1 MACKIPCGTKFL
13 LEFNFVDWRFFVFC
27 GNLFLRLKK
36 TGFSCWEL
44 MFAISWKSRSNRN
57 DNIFVFYLSTCKR
70 KTGKKANVNQ
80 TNQCHSI
87 TVDRE

>member
-13 LEFNFVDWRFFVFC
+13 LEFNFADWRFFCV
-27 GNLFLRLKK
+27 LRELLRLKK

-44 MFAISWKSRSNRN
+44 IFAIFWKPLSNRN

-70 KTGKKANVNQ
+70 KTGKKK
-80 TNQCHSI
+80 
-87 TVDRE
+87 RM